1 MIDEIAEMKRFGQHL
16 RITHLLARTHRDSR
30 KAGDEED
37 LQIGIDLVRLSGNLD
52 AIDAGHHNI
61 GNQKVVG
68 AFVDGIQ
75 GRQPVR
81 HGRHFMAA
89 AFERALE
96 KLAHGLVVFGK
107 QYSRHGFRT
116 LIPVSQ
122 TVGPATNSV
131 ARDSGILIRTSF
143 QSMNILPGIMAR
155 TVKGDRVCGF
165 RYIKLVMDRETVN
178 DSDAAIEILA
188 PAEQRV
194 PLVFSSPH
202 SGRDYPADFLAAS
215 KLDAMA
221 IRRSEDSFVDELFSH
236 VPYHG
241 APLLKA
247 LFPRAFVDPNREPY
261 ELDPSMFR
269 QPLPKFVNRRSP
281 RVAAG
286 LGTIA
291 RVVASGA
298 EIYSCKLDFEEVVAR
313 IERCYRPY
321 HEALEDLITQTR
333 TMFGTCILIDCHSMP
348 SIGGPMENDAGRRR
362 QVDFIL
368 GDAHGRACARPLTML
383 VEETLRG
390 MGYSVVRN
398 TPYSGGFITRNY
410 GRPERGVHALQI
422 EINRALYMD
431 ETTFER
437 TAGLAKVTSDMND
450 LAARLVEL
458 EPAALA
464 A

>member
-1 MIDEIAEMKRFGQHL
+1 MNKR
-16 RITHLLARTHRDSR
+16 IVKT
-30 KAGDEED
+30 D
-37 LQIGIDLVRLSGNLD
+37 LT
-52 AIDAGHHNI
+52 A
-61 GNQKVVG
+61 
-68 AFVDGIQ
+68 
-75 GRQPVR
+75 
-81 HGRHFMAA
+81 
-89 AFERALE
+89 
-96 KLAHGLVVFGK
+96 
-107 QYSRHGFRT
+107 
-116 LIPVSQ
+116 
-122 TVGPATNSV
+122 
-131 ARDSGILIRTSF
+131 
-143 QSMNILPGIMAR
+143 
-155 TVKGDRVCGF
+155 KGDRGVVF
-165 RYIKLVMDRETVN
+165 RYIKCVMDRETVN

-188 PAEQRV
+188 PTEQRV

-437 TAGLAKVTSDMND
+437 TAGLAKVTADMND

>member
-1 MIDEIAEMKRFGQHL
+1 
-16 RITHLLARTHRDSR
+16 
-30 KAGDEED
+30 
-37 LQIGIDLVRLSGNLD
+37 
-52 AIDAGHHNI
+52 
-61 GNQKVVG
+61 
-68 AFVDGIQ
+68 
-75 GRQPVR
+75 
-81 HGRHFMAA
+81 
-89 AFERALE
+89 
-96 KLAHGLVVFGK
+96 
-107 QYSRHGFRT
+107 
-116 LIPVSQ
+116 
-122 TVGPATNSV
+122 
-131 ARDSGILIRTSF
+131 
-143 QSMNILPGIMAR
+143 
-155 TVKGDRVCGF
+155 
-165 RYIKLVMDRETVN
+165 MDRETVN

-202 SGRDYPADFLAAS
+202 SGRDYPAAFLAAS
-215 KLDAMA
+215 KLDALA
-221 IRRSEDSFVDELFSH
+221 IRRSEDSFVDELFGH
-236 VPYHG
+236 VPQLG
-241 APLLKA
+241 APLLRA

-261 ELDPSMFR
+261 ELDPAMFTT
-269 QPLPKFVNRRSP
+269 PLPAFVNRRSP

-291 RVVASGA
+291 RVVANGS
-298 EIYSCKLDFEEVVAR
+298 EIYSTKLDFEEANER

-321 HEALEDLITQTR
+321 HDALEELIAHTR
-333 TMFGTCILIDCHSMP
+333 TMFGTCVLIDCHSMP

-368 GDAHGRACARPLTML
+368 GDAHGRSCARTLTLL
-383 VEETLRG
+383 VEDTLRG

-422 EINRALYMD
+422 EINRALYMN

-437 TAGLAKVTSDMND
+437 TEGLERVATDMRD
-450 LAARLVEL
+450 LAARIAEL

>member
-1 MIDEIAEMKRFGQHL
+1 
-16 RITHLLARTHRDSR
+16 
-30 KAGDEED
+30 
-37 LQIGIDLVRLSGNLD
+37 
-52 AIDAGHHNI
+52 
-61 GNQKVVG
+61 
-68 AFVDGIQ
+68 
-75 GRQPVR
+75 
-81 HGRHFMAA
+81 
-89 AFERALE
+89 
-96 KLAHGLVVFGK
+96 
-107 QYSRHGFRT
+107 
-116 LIPVSQ
+116 
-122 TVGPATNSV
+122 
-131 ARDSGILIRTSF
+131 
-143 QSMNILPGIMAR
+143 
-155 TVKGDRVCGF
+155 
-165 RYIKLVMDRETVN
+165 MDRETVI

-202 SGRDYPADFLAAS
+202 SGRDYPAAFLAAS
-215 KLDAMA
+215 KLDALA
-221 IRRSEDSFVDELFSH
+221 IRRSEDSFVDELFGH
-236 VPYHG
+236 VPQLG
-241 APLLKA
+241 APLLRA

-261 ELDPSMFR
+261 ELDPAMFTT
-269 QPLPKFVNRRSP
+269 PLPAFVNRRSP

-291 RVVASGA
+291 RVVANGS
-298 EIYSCKLDFEEVVAR
+298 EIYSGKLDFDEANER

-321 HEALEDLITQTR
+321 HDALEDLIAHTR
-333 TMFGTCILIDCHSMP
+333 TMFGTCVLIDCHSMP

-368 GDAHGRACARPLTML
+368 GDAHGRSCARTLTLL
-383 VEETLRG
+383 VEDTLRG

-431 ETTFER
+431 ETSFER
-437 TAGLAKVTSDMND
+437 TEGLARVAADMRD
-450 LAARLVEL
+450 LAVRIAEL

>member
-1 MIDEIAEMKRFGQHL
+1 
-16 RITHLLARTHRDSR
+16 
-30 KAGDEED
+30 
-37 LQIGIDLVRLSGNLD
+37 
-52 AIDAGHHNI
+52 
-61 GNQKVVG
+61 
-68 AFVDGIQ
+68 
-75 GRQPVR
+75 
-81 HGRHFMAA
+81 
-89 AFERALE
+89 
-96 KLAHGLVVFGK
+96 
-107 QYSRHGFRT
+107 
-116 LIPVSQ
+116 
-122 TVGPATNSV
+122 
-131 ARDSGILIRTSF
+131 
-143 QSMNILPGIMAR
+143 
-155 TVKGDRVCGF
+155 
-165 RYIKLVMDRETVN
+165 MDRETVI

-202 SGRDYPADFLAAS
+202 SGRDYPAAFLAAS
-215 KLDAMA
+215 KLDALA
-221 IRRSEDSFVDELFSH
+221 IRRSEDSFVDELFGH
-236 VPYHG
+236 VPQLG
-241 APLLKA
+241 APLLRA

-261 ELDPSMFR
+261 ELDPAMFTT
-269 QPLPKFVNRRSP
+269 PLPAFVNRRSP

-291 RVVASGA
+291 RVVANGS
-298 EIYSCKLDFEEVVAR
+298 EIYSGKLDFDEANER

-321 HEALEDLITQTR
+321 HDALEDLIAHTR
-333 TMFGTCILIDCHSMP
+333 TMFGTCVLIDCHSMP

-368 GDAHGRACARPLTML
+368 GDAHGRSCARTLTLL
-383 VEETLRG
+383 VEDTLRG

-431 ETTFER
+431 ETSFER
-437 TAGLAKVTSDMND
+437 TEGLARVAADMRD
-450 LAARLVEL
+450 LAVRIAEI

>member
-1 MIDEIAEMKRFGQHL
+1 
-16 RITHLLARTHRDSR
+16 
-30 KAGDEED
+30 
-37 LQIGIDLVRLSGNLD
+37 
-52 AIDAGHHNI
+52 
-61 GNQKVVG
+61 
-68 AFVDGIQ
+68 
-75 GRQPVR
+75 
-81 HGRHFMAA
+81 
-89 AFERALE
+89 
-96 KLAHGLVVFGK
+96 
-107 QYSRHGFRT
+107 
-116 LIPVSQ
+116 
-122 TVGPATNSV
+122 
-131 ARDSGILIRTSF
+131 
-143 QSMNILPGIMAR
+143 
-155 TVKGDRVCGF
+155 
-165 RYIKLVMDRETVN
+165 MDRETVI

-202 SGRDYPADFLAAS
+202 SGRDYPAAFLAAS
-215 KLDAMA
+215 KLDALA
-221 IRRSEDSFVDELFSH
+221 IRRSEDSFVDELFGH
-236 VPYHG
+236 VPQLG
-241 APLLKA
+241 APLLRA

-261 ELDPSMFR
+261 ELDPAMFTT
-269 QPLPKFVNRRSP
+269 PLPAFVNRRSP

-291 RVVASGA
+291 RVVANGS
-298 EIYSCKLDFEEVVAR
+298 EIYSGKLDFDEANER

-321 HEALEDLITQTR
+321 HDALEDLIAHTR
-333 TMFGTCILIDCHSMP
+333 TMFGTCVLIDCHSMP

-368 GDAHGRACARPLTML
+368 GDAHGRSCARTLTLL
-383 VEETLRG
+383 VEDTLRG

-431 ETTFER
+431 ETSFER
-437 TAGLAKVTSDMND
+437 TEGLARVAADMRD
-450 LAARLVEL
+450 LAERIAEL

>member
-1 MIDEIAEMKRFGQHL
+1 
-16 RITHLLARTHRDSR
+16 
-30 KAGDEED
+30 
-37 LQIGIDLVRLSGNLD
+37 
-52 AIDAGHHNI
+52 
-61 GNQKVVG
+61 
-68 AFVDGIQ
+68 
-75 GRQPVR
+75 
-81 HGRHFMAA
+81 
-89 AFERALE
+89 
-96 KLAHGLVVFGK
+96 
-107 QYSRHGFRT
+107 
-116 LIPVSQ
+116 
-122 TVGPATNSV
+122 
-131 ARDSGILIRTSF
+131 
-143 QSMNILPGIMAR
+143 
-155 TVKGDRVCGF
+155 
-165 RYIKLVMDRETVN
+165 MDRETVI

-202 SGRDYPADFLAAS
+202 SGRDYPAAFLAAS
-215 KLDAMA
+215 KLDALA
-221 IRRSEDSFVDELFSH
+221 IRRSEDSFVDELFGH
-236 VPYHG
+236 VPQLG
-241 APLLKA
+241 APLLRA

-261 ELDPSMFR
+261 ELDPAMFTT
-269 QPLPKFVNRRSP
+269 PLPAFVNRRSP

-291 RVVASGA
+291 RVVANGS
-298 EIYSCKLDFEEVVAR
+298 EIYSGKLDFDEANER

-321 HEALEDLITQTR
+321 HDALEDLIAHTR
-333 TMFGTCILIDCHSMP
+333 TMFGTCVLIDCHSMP

-368 GDAHGRACARPLTML
+368 GDAHGRSCARTLTLL
-383 VEETLRG
+383 VEDTLRG

-431 ETTFER
+431 ETSFER
-437 TAGLAKVTSDMND
+437 TEGLASVAADMRD
-450 LAARLVEL
+450 LAVRIAEL

>member
-1 MIDEIAEMKRFGQHL
+1 
-16 RITHLLARTHRDSR
+16 
-30 KAGDEED
+30 
-37 LQIGIDLVRLSGNLD
+37 
-52 AIDAGHHNI
+52 
-61 GNQKVVG
+61 
-68 AFVDGIQ
+68 
-75 GRQPVR
+75 
-81 HGRHFMAA
+81 
-89 AFERALE
+89 
-96 KLAHGLVVFGK
+96 
-107 QYSRHGFRT
+107 
-116 LIPVSQ
+116 
-122 TVGPATNSV
+122 
-131 ARDSGILIRTSF
+131 
-143 QSMNILPGIMAR
+143 
-155 TVKGDRVCGF
+155 
-165 RYIKLVMDRETVN
+165 MDRETVI

-202 SGRDYPADFLAAS
+202 SGRDYPAAFLAAS
-215 KLDAMA
+215 KLDALA
-221 IRRSEDSFVDELFSH
+221 IRRSEDSFVDELFGH
-236 VPYHG
+236 VPQLG
-241 APLLKA
+241 APLLRA

-261 ELDPSMFR
+261 ELDPAMFTT
-269 QPLPKFVNRRSP
+269 PLPAFVNRRSP

-291 RVVASGA
+291 RVVANGS
-298 EIYSCKLDFEEVVAR
+298 EIYSGKLDFDEANER

-321 HEALEDLITQTR
+321 HDALEDLIAHTR

-368 GDAHGRACARPLTML
+368 GDAHGRSCARTLTLL
-383 VEETLRG
+383 VEDKLRG

-431 ETTFER
+431 ETSFER
-437 TAGLAKVTSDMND
+437 AEGLASVAADMRD
-450 LAARLVEL
+450 LAAQIAQL